1 MASVKLAPF
10 AVFLLAA
17 FLMFPM
23 KKVEGVDCTGAYC
36 DDLTG
41 CGDYC
46 FCDVIYFLGNQG
58 VCVPYSAMKKKVEE
72 NPNLCQTHTECKKKG
87 SGNFCARHINS
98 DVKYGFCFASFSE
111 AQDAYK
117 MAITSNIKKDFL
129 KIPGTTAY

>member
-23 KKVEGVDCTGAYC
+23 KKVEGVDCNKGIC
-36 DDLTG
+36 
-41 CGDYC
+41 
-46 FCDVIYFLGNQG
+46 N
-58 VCVPYSAMKKKVEE
+58 PYNTMKKKVEE